1 MQIKR
6 FEARD
11 MTSALRLIKNELG
24 PDAVILSA
32 RNIKKENKLL
42 GLVKSVG
49 VEVTAAVD
57 TLDFAVKTNSVAFSG
72 AMNAYRQYAASDTPG
87 VRSPRCN
94 ARQHAKSRS
103 ELSKALPGPKDNAGP
118 AADGV
123 LGDLLAHLLAHDVNR
138 DLAADIVDHLNRRYA
153 QVRLNSTEQV
163 IAEIADRLHEKCAAG
178 TVRATN
184 QTGARIV
191 SIVGP
196 SGVGKTTTI
205 AKLAVRYAIKQHQS
219 VGLISLDADR
229 IGAVA
234 ELRVYA
240 RAMGLPLKMAASP
253 TACAAAVSEFRQC
266 DLILVDTAG
275 LNPADTDEID
285 ALKRCLDAMGSVKI
299 YLALSALTKE
309 RDLDNTIRRL
319 NPLPIEG
326 LIFTKL
332 DESCALGSLINLL
345 WDQPLPLSYITDG
358 RQVPDALKTGS
369 VKKILQ
375 KLLEDFNLP
384 TVDSNTPKK
393 DPRPEDAAADL
404 NRNSFVA
411 NRNSD
416 VFHCSDCKWTRKI
429 KPKNLI
435 TFRTAEDA
443 QRQQFMPCRDCQPH
457 KSQPLHVDDAL
468 TWDSMRIS
476 NYSYRTD
483 GKKEC
488 DHYENEKSLG

>member
-57 TLDFAVKTNSVAFSG
+57 TLDLAVKTNSVAFSG
-72 AMNAYRQYAASDTPG
+72 AMNTYRQYEPSDTSG
-87 VRSPRCN
+87 MRS
-94 ARQHAKSRS
+94 ARLRV
-103 ELSKALPGPKDNAGP
+103 SKRTKAGSGHRKPLLEPKDNVGP

-123 LGDLLAHLLAHDVNR
+123 VRDLLAHLLLHEVNR
-138 DLAADIVDHLNRRYA
+138 DVAADIVAHLNQRYA
-153 QVRLNSTEQV
+153 RSRLNTTEQV
-163 IAEIADRLHEKCAAG
+163 MTEIAHRLHEKCA
-178 TVRATN
+178 TATERSAN
-184 QTGARIV
+184 AIGVRIV
-191 SIVGP
+191 AVVGP

-205 AKLAVRYAIKQHQS
+205 AKLAARHAIQQHQS
-219 VGLISLDADR
+219 VALISLDANR
-229 IGAVA
+229 IGAGA

-240 RAMGLPLKMAASP
+240 RAMGLPLKMATTPA
-253 TACAAAVSEFRQC
+253 ACAAAVYEFREC
-266 DLILVDTAG
+266 DLILVDTPG

-285 ALKRCLDAMGSVKI
+285 ALKRCLDEMGSVEI
-299 YLALSALTKE
+299 HLALSALTKE
-309 RDLDNTIRRL
+309 RDLSHTIRRL
-319 NPLPIEG
+319 NPMVIEG

-345 WDQPLPLSYITDG
+345 WDQSLPLSYITDG
-358 RQVPDALKTGS
+358 RQVPDAIKTGS
-369 VKKILQ
+369 VKHILQ
-375 KLLEDFNLP
+375 KLLGDFKLHSA
-384 TVDSNTPKK
+384 DSNTPKK
-393 DPRPEDAAADL
+393 DLFPEDAAADL
-404 NRNSFVA
+404 NRNPFVA
-411 NRNSD
+411 NSNSD

-435 TFRTAEDA
+435 TFSTAEDA

-457 KSQPLHVDDAL
+457 KSQSVHVDDSVRR
-468 TWDSMRIS
+468 DSVRIS
-476 NYSYRTD
+476 NYS
-483 GKKEC
+483 
-488 DHYENEKSLG
+488 